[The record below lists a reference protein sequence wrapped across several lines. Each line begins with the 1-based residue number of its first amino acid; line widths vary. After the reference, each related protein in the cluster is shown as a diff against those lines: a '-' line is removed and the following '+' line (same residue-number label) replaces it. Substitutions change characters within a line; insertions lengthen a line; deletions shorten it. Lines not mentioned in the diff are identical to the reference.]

1 VTIAAPP
8 VAPIHFRVSWSGQDG
23 ESGLRGYDVQYKV
36 GITGTWTS
44 WLTNTSQTQAP
55 FVGEAGES
63 YFFQVRA
70 TDHVNNESVW
80 VEAGPVAVSAVT
92 KYYYHGSQRV
102 AMRQGDVV
110 YFIHSD
116 HLGSTSLTTDITG
129 TLVAET
135 RYLPYGEERWI
146 TGTLVTDFTFT
157 GQRAERGFGL
167 LDYNARYYDPRLGR
181 FISPDSIVHNPSN
194 PKALDRYSYGR
205 NNPLKYIDPTGHQ
218 FLAVGLG
225 EVVLLAGLALL
236 AYEAGCQYGWGPNAA
251 ENRQALATAVNDV
264 AEQVGTAFTPPSVPS
279 SNPDAFPLGSPP
291 DPYYVP
297 GPALDTPE
305 WSGLPG
311 VPLDQQD
318 TGTRAIDLPLLD
330 QPGIGDNLLLY
341 GGGRYKDLPGGPGI
355 EKHHMPA
362 NSVSPFSKAEG
373 PAIEMDAP
381 DHRKTAS
388 WGREAYARK
397 YRALQKRLIDQ
408 GRFDD
413 AVLMDIED
421 IQAKFGDKY
430 DEAILEMIDNL
441 P

>member
-1 VTIAAPP
+1 VAQKESDLRCLETHFELKIGPHSIYRGDHIQDRITTLSKQKPFWRRESYQDFLSDKLLAGRLPVSHRRCRQSRLPAPDP
-8 VAPIHFRVSWSGQDG
+8 
-23 ESGLRGYDVQYKV
+23 SGLCTLKTDQ
-36 GITGTWTS
+36 TS
-44 WLTNTSQTQAP
+44 
-55 FVGEAGES
+55 
-63 YFFQVRA
+63 
-70 TDHVNNESVW
+70 
-80 VEAGPVAVSAVT
+80 
-92 KYYYHGSQRV
+92 
-102 AMRQGDVV
+102 
-110 YFIHSD
+110 
-116 HLGSTSLTTDITG
+116 

-194 PKALDRYSYGR
+194 PNDLNRYSYGR

-225 EVVLLAGLALL
+225 EVVLLAGLAYLACE
-236 AYEAGCQYGWGPNAA
+236 AYEVGYQYGWGANAA

-311 VPLDQQD
+311 VPLDQPD
-318 TGTRAIDLPLLD
+318 TGTRAIDFPLE
-330 QPGIGDNLLLY
+330 QPGPGNNLLYSSEEHHIISPKTEKYGFKNHPAVKESGIDIENDPDNLVNLSSHRGRHTNKYHDHILDRLDRLYRKY
-341 GGGRYKDLPGGPGI
+341 GGTPEPEIKLREELGALRQDLLSGKLDPYM
-355 EKHHMPA
+355 K
-362 NSVSPFSKAEG
+362 
-373 PAIEMDAP
+373 
-381 DHRKTAS
+381 
-388 WGREAYARK
+388 
-397 YRALQKRLIDQ
+397 
-408 GRFDD
+408 
-413 AVLMDIED
+413 
-421 IQAKFGDKY
+421 
-430 DEAILEMIDNL
+430 
-441 P
+441 